1 MVEKRITMAMREFDP
16 LENEDFLVN
25 IKNVEPKI
33 TAIEVPAF
41 ASSDRVPPRVV
52 LQTGCIFGEDPQ
64 ADFSQDFDPQEKP
77 AAGDEGG
84 E

>member
-1 MVEKRITMAMREFDP
+1 

-52 LQTGCIFGEDPQ
+52 LQTGCILGEDPQ